1 MKNNMA
7 IKSLFVYLMI
17 AVISIQASAQELPKP
32 SNRLVN
38 DYADI
43 LAPQQE
49 QALERKLVQ
58 YGKKTTTSIYVISTD
73 DLAGYDISS
82 YAFRVAEDW
91 GIGQADK
98 DNGVLLVIRPKRS
111 NQRGRAFIATGYGLE
126 GVIPDAIGKR
136 IVEAE
141 MIPQFKQNNYY
152 KGIDAATSTIM
163 GLASKEFTPKEY
175 KEATQSAPAPY
186 PIGIVFFLIIA
197 FFIFG
202 RVRRARHYSAGHNI
216 PFWLAL
222 TMLSST
228 GRSHH
233 SGMFNNFSSGSGSF
247 GGGFGGGG
255 SFGGG
260 GGFGGLGGGSFG
272 GGGAG
277 GSW

>member
-1 MKNNMA
+1 M
-7 IKSLFVYLMI
+7 LFLATLVLISSQVY
-17 AVISIQASAQELPKP
+17 AQDLPQKTNP
-32 SNRLVN
+32 PKLVN

-43 LAPQQE
+43 LSPAE
-49 QALERKLVQ
+49 ERAIESKLVQ
-58 YGKKTTTSIYVISTD
+58 YARSTTTQIVIISTNN
-73 DLAGYDISS
+73 LAGYDISD

-98 DNGVLLVIRPKRS
+98 ENGILVVVRPKQN

-126 GVIPDAIGKR
+126 SVIPDAIGKR

-141 MIPQFKQNNYY
+141 MIPQFKKNNYY
-152 KGIDAATSTIM
+152 AGLNAGTTTIM
-163 GLASKEFTPKEY
+163 GLASKEFTPQQY
-175 KEATQSAPAPY
+175 KEATQTSPAPY
-186 PIGIVFFLIIA
+186 PIGIVFIVIIA

-202 RVRRARHYSAGHNI
+202 KVRRARYYSAGHNI

-222 TMLSST
+222 TMLSSS

-233 SGMFNNFSSGSGSF
+233 NGMFSDFSSGSGSF
-247 GGGFGGGG
+247 GGFGGGS
-255 SFGGG
+255 SFGG
-260 GGFGGLGGGSFG
+260 GGFGGFGGGSFG